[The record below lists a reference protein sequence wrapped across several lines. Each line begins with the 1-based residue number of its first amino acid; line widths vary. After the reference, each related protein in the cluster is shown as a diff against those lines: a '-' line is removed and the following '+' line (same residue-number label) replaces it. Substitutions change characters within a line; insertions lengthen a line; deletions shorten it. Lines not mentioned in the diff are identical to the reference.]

1 MSNQPYWKRFAVCII
16 GLVLYGFGNFMG
28 VIAGS
33 AGTNAWNTLGI
44 GVSDA
49 FGISF
54 GMATFSISLAI
65 IIIDVLGKG
74 RLGIGTVLNIV
85 LVSIFSE
92 FFLTIFSFIPKS
104 TDPILGAIYTLI
116 GQVVISFA
124 TIFYMKP
131 ALGCGPRDTLMVIIG
146 NKFPKT
152 PIGIVKFFVEILALV
167 AGFLLGAPIG
177 LGTLLIMI
185 LQATIF
191 QFACKITRFDPRDL
205 VHDSFSDTFRKL
217 FKKNEAAA

>member
-1 MSNQPYWKRFAVCII
+1 MNTAYYKRFAVCIL
-16 GLVLYGFGNFMG
+16 GLVLYGFGNYMG
-28 VIAGS
+28 VVAGN

-44 GVSDA
+44 GIADT

-54 GMATFSISLAI
+54 GLSTFSISLAV
-65 IIIDVLGKG
+65 IIIDILGKG
-74 RLGIGTVLNIV
+74 RLGVGTVLNVV
-85 LVSIFSE
+85 LVSVFSE
-92 FFLTIFSFIPKS
+92 VFINIFSFIPKA
-104 TDPILGAIYTLI
+104 TDPILGAVYTLI

-146 NKFPKT
+146 NKFPKA
-152 PIGIVKFFVEILALV
+152 PIGAVKFFIEMLALG
-167 AGFLLGAPIG
+167 AGFLMGAPIG

-191 QFACKITRFDPRDL
+191 QFACKVTHFEPRDL